1 MKAAL
6 GILGWSPREFWQAT
20 PHEFNAAIEG
30 LNEKNGGGSR
40 LTEEQVAELQR
51 MRDGATNGNS

>member
-1 MKAAL
+1 M
-6 GILGWSPREFWQAT
+6 GFLGWAPLVFWAAT
-20 PHEFNAAIEG
+20 PHELNAAIEG

-51 MRDGATNGNS
+51 MRDEAVNGDKS